1 MCIINVFL
9 HFYLFYRFGIEAI
22 TLEGHEK
29 KGRGIYVSVLQVGR
43 YEILSSV
50 NNTFFFFRLIHFS

>member
-50 NNTFFFFRLIHFS
+50 NNTFFFLD

>member
-1 MCIINVFL
+1 MMSMVMIQATGVPDGN
-9 HFYLFYRFGIEAI
+9 HGLFHRFGIEAI

-43 YEILSSV
+43 YEIS
-50 NNTFFFFRLIHFS
+50 